1 MRTEPYDYEF
11 ENESKPHETEL
22 ILFCNDRTFLTPIIT
37 DVVQDIVGTLRK
49 PYYSPHILQ
58 GLSFDRMLCRTVNG
72 SLEIVLIGDQGSRTL
87 FHCGG
92 DVLSMGILQPKPHKK
107 SVVPIIRSLS
117 EQRLAARFI
126 TVLRRTTMTYKGLY
140 TTFSQTHGLT
150 CNSAKSYITRAVN
163 VGIIHKTGDGYS
175 MA

>member
-1 MRTEPYDYEF
+1 MTEIRNDFEF
-11 ENESKPHETEL
+11 ENITKWQDADLIFLGREYLAGRPFDFSEIIGTPRNPKAMPHL
-22 ILFCNDRTFLTPIIT
+22 LQQHRTW
-37 DVVQDIVGTLRK
+37 
-49 PYYSPHILQ
+49 
-58 GLSFDRMLCRTVNG
+58 DRMQYRYVEG
-72 SLEIVLIGDQGSRTL
+72 VLEILLLGLTTRRLTYHDDSV
-87 FHCGG
+87 
-92 DVLSMGILQPKPHKK
+92 VLSTPTPKQHKK
-107 SVVPIIRSLS
+107 NVVPIIRSLS